1 MLSQA
6 EAKFSPYVTLPKLPD
21 FSILCDLSEIPLP
34 RKLDAYLTT
43 EHSEEAEP
51 GDNSSDGLPT
61 ADDTSDDSDIP
72 ESDEDIADLSTL
84 VNGADGDYSFLSIKI
99 T

>member
-1 MLSQA
+1 M
-6 EAKFSPYVTLPKLPD
+6 
-21 FSILCDLSEIPLP
+21 
-34 RKLDAYLTT
+34 T
-43 EHSEEAEP
+43 ERLEEAEP

-84 VNGADGDYSFLSIKI
+84 VNGA
-99 T
+99 